1 MLASAI
7 TRRAQQRSAKA
18 ASDPKTPVPQKM
30 PNKNLK
36 TNVREGG
43 NHPEKKKDTHFKHV
57 MLWMDQ
63 KCVLCRKE
71 QLILGSGP

>member
-7 TRRAQQRSAKA
+7 TCRAQQRSAKA

-43 NHPEKKKDTHFKHV
+43 NHPEKKGHSFQACHV
-57 MLWMDQ
+57 VD
-63 KCVLCRKE
+63 
-71 QLILGSGP
+71 GSKMCTL